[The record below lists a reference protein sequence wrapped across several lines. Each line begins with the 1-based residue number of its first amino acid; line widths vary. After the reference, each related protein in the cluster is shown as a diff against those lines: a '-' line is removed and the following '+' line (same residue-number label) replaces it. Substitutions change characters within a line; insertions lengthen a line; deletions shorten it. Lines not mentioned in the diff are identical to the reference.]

1 MVHSAFNGTVP
12 SQDVA
17 MRLVEQILAEVG
29 WGVQQVPGETFVSG
43 FDPESAVNVSSEVG
57 FQLLHGV
64 MAVGR

>member
-1 MVHSAFNGTVP
+1 
-12 SQDVA
+12 